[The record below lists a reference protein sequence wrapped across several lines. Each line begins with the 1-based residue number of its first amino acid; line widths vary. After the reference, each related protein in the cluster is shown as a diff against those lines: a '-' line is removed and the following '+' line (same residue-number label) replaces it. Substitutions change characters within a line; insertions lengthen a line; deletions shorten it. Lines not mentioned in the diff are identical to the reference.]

1 MVRLT
6 IIGVVVG
13 KVGGEVFP
21 TGVIFEIFEFGGGK
35 MGNRIVRSG
44 GLVL

>member
-13 KVGGEVFP
+13 EVGGEVFP
-21 TGVIFEIFEFGGGK
+21 KEVIFEIFEFGGG
-35 MGNRIVRSG
+35 NTRTNFVRCCSV
-44 GLVL
+44 VL

>member
-13 KVGGEVFP
+13 EGGGEVFP
-21 TGVIFEIFEFGGGK
+21 TGVIFAIFEFGGGK